1 MLWGG
6 LWRCASVRCRPM
18 AAAAAK
24 AMNQHPGRLP
34 LVLMLTPG
42 TPWCVVQ
49 AREAYEQ
56 ACKLEPN
63 DAQLQL
69 ALQRSAAR
77 EGKQVAEGKHTFKRK
92 LDAGGGSGGG
102 GGGGAQ
108 EKRPQTVRPSAA
120 KKEKTLLSFGGDEE
134 EEQAE

>member
-1 MLWGG
+1 
-6 LWRCASVRCRPM
+6 
-18 AAAAAK
+18 
-24 AMNQHPGRLP
+24 
-34 LVLMLTPG
+34 
-42 TPWCVVQ
+42 VQ

-63 DAQLQL
+63 DSQLQL
-69 ALQRSAAR
+69 ALQRAAAR

-102 GGGGAQ
+102 GGGQQ

-134 EEQAE
+134 EEEEV

>member
-1 MLWGG
+1 
-6 LWRCASVRCRPM
+6 M

-69 ALQRSAAR
+69 ALQRAAAR
-77 EGKQVAEGKHTFKRK
+77 EGKQVAEGK
-92 LDAGGGSGGG
+92 
-102 GGGGAQ
+102 
-108 EKRPQTVRPSAA
+108 A
-120 KKEKTLLSFGGDEE
+120 KSQKATPYTLHAKPYTLNPTR
-134 EEQAE
+134 

>member
-1 MLWGG
+1 
-6 LWRCASVRCRPM
+6 M

-69 ALQRSAAR
+69 ALQRAAAR

-102 GGGGAQ
+102 GGGQQ